1 MKPPRLNDGDTI
13 GVIAP
18 SYPVLP
24 FQKTYNQGIA
34 NLKAFGFK
42 VKEGKTVKLTQR
54 GYMAGTGYQ
63 RAEDINNMFAD
74 QEVKAIVCAIGGQV
88 AIKTLRYLDYDLIK
102 ANPKIF
108 SGMSDITTFH
118 AAFLAKTGLSGLH
131 QTDVIFGFGADMES
145 PEAKYEMDLFFKV
158 TKYPKP
164 LELLPKFTKW
174 ETWREGKSE
183 GRLFGGNI
191 PSLQTLLGTPYF
203 PELNEKMVFFWECT
217 TKPLDKIDQDLT
229 QFREIGL
236 FDKTVGML
244 IGKIRGEDPNQ
255 LGKVKDMSSEVKEV
269 ILEITEEYDFP
280 IIGNMDFGHFT
291 PNMPLPMWLKAS
303 LDTEGERLSINE
315 SYVK

>member
-1 MKPPRLNDGDTI
+1 
-13 GVIAP
+13 
-18 SYPVLP
+18 
-24 FQKTYNQGIA
+24 
-34 NLKAFGFK
+34 
-42 VKEGKTVKLTQR
+42 
-54 GYMAGTGYQ
+54 MAGTGYQ
-63 RAEDINNMFAD
+63 RAEDINYMFAD
-74 QEVKAIVCAIGGQV
+74 EEVKAIICAIGGQV
-88 AIKTLRYLDYDLIK
+88 AIKTLRYLDYDLIR

-118 AAFLAKTGLSGLH
+118 TAFLTKTGLSGLH
-131 QTDVIFGFGADMES
+131 QSDVIFGFGADMES

-164 LELLPKFTKW
+164 LKLLPKFTKW

-203 PELNEKMVFFWECT
+203 PELNEKVIFFWECM

-229 QFREIGL
+229 QLREVGL
-236 FDKTVGML
+236 FDNTAGML
-244 IGKIRGEDPNQ
+244 IGKIRGEDESQP
-255 LGKVKDMSSEVKEV
+255 GKVKDMSGEVKEV
-269 ILEITEEYDFP
+269 ILEVTEEYNFP
-280 IIGNMDFGHFT
+280 IIGNVDFGHYT

-303 LDTEGERLSINE
+303 LDTEGEKLSINE